1 LLQKRNNTPKITI
14 YIVNKNYSNYL
25 EEAILS
31 SLRQTYVNKEI
42 LIIDDNSNDNSYSI
56 LKKFKKYQNIRIFLR
71 KKNFGLIKNSNYC
84 IRKAKGKYVLRLDAD
99 DVLKKTALEK
109 MYNFIKKK
117 KLSFVYCDYEII
129 NKTGKLLKK
138 VKQISYEKR
147 LIKNVAPLGACCLI
161 NKNTFQKHGLYDESI
176 FKQDNYDLWYKF
188 INKEKIGHLKQNLFS
203 YRRHKK
209 NSTNNL
215 NDIYKNRSLILQKKL
230 KFKNN
235 YNLIFTKNT
244 SYFENKIKDNKFFK
258 KNFFK
263 KNKRFQNIYC
273 EVYKKKNNQTL
284 LYIELAI
291 LELLIHKL
299 NTIHVIYKKNSVF
312 DFSKNK
318 NERIVLLSLYRDKK
332 KGRVSKFYV

>member
-1 LLQKRNNTPKITI
+1 
-14 YIVNKNYSNYL
+14 
-25 EEAILS
+25 
-31 SLRQTYVNKEI
+31 
-42 LIIDDNSNDNSYSI
+42 
-56 LKKFKKYQNIRIFLR
+56 
-71 KKNFGLIKNSNYC
+71 
-84 IRKAKGKYVLRLDAD
+84 
-99 DVLKKTALEK
+99 

-235 YNLIFTKNT
+235 YNLIFTKIPHIL
-244 SYFENKIKDNKFFK
+244 KIKSKIINSLKKFFL
-258 KNFFK
+258 

-273 EVYKKKNNQTL
+273 EVYKKKQPNF
-284 LYIELAI
+284 I
-291 LELLIHKL
+291 
-299 NTIHVIYKKNSVF
+299 IY
-312 DFSKNK
+312 
-318 NERIVLLSLYRDKK
+318 
-332 KGRVSKFYV
+332 